1 MVNFDGLLIGSALF
15 YKYWYRVKPSTINM
29 SFFLICLQLKLIS
42 SLYGLRF
49 GWTNR
54 FTVSGNP
61 ISVSLSFFMSLS
73 SNFFANFFEKKFLSA
88 KRIIVLNELPRRW
101 HALISDL
108 WILMTIFPKTFI
120 HLSSSSLFFTLNGIP
135 STTTLLRRL
144 YWSILFRIILALSNR
159 VSSVLILFLDLYFPH
174 VRLALLY
181 YSYQKDWFWL
191 PQFPLWAIQWHFQ
204 VHSF

>member
-15 YKYWYRVKPSTINM
+15 YKYWYRVKPSTVNIP
-29 SFFLICLQLKLIS
+29 FFLICLQLKLIS

-73 SNFFANFFEKKFLSA
+73 SIFFANFFEKKFLWA
-88 KRIIVLNELPRRW
+88 KRIIVLNELPRWW

-108 WILMTIFPKTFI
+108 WILMTIFPQNLYTFI
-120 HLSSSSLFFTLNGIP
+120 LQLPPFHTKWDTVNNGII
-135 STTTLLRRL
+135 TTKGL
-144 YWSILFRIILALSNR
+144 
-159 VSSVLILFLDLYFPH
+159 VLIASISPLSDSM
-174 VRLALLY
+174 ALL
-181 YSYQKDWFWL
+181 
-191 PQFPLWAIQWHFQ
+191 HF
-204 VHSF
+204 HSF